1 MKTADQNSDWN
12 SITFDYFFRPKNLI
26 AFQRGYRTGKSQRGF
41 CIFSFLN
48 SLKSSKWIKYFPYVN
63 SKFTFWFFF
72 TASNLGVKGSFD
84 IQSHLKIT
92 LREYWVS
99 EMILIY
105 SGNYCFGIDFLSVSE
120 TFRNNEESVK
130 CRFSFSVWEGQK
142 NYRKP
147 MFSCYI
153 QWGCKELCLVST
165 E

>member
-1 MKTADQNSDWN
+1 MLHSGVGRLHCSLALPLA
-12 SITFDYFFRPKNLI
+12 FRGNEKKNLGVQI
-26 AFQRGYRTGKSQRGF
+26 
-41 CIFSFLN
+41 
-48 SLKSSKWIKYFPYVN
+48 
-63 SKFTFWFFF
+63 
-72 TASNLGVKGSFD
+72 LGVKGSFD
-84 IQSHLKIT
+84 IQRHLKIT

-153 QWGCKELCLVST
+153 Q
-165 E
+165 